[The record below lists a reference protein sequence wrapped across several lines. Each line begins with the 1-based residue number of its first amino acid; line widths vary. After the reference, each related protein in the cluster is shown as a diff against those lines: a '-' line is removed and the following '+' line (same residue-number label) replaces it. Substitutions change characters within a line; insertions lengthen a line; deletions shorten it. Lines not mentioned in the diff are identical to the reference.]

1 MKRFSRWSVRTKLV
15 AVISAFIG
23 LISLAIFVD
32 VPVRLRRQA
41 VTSVVEKT
49 HTLTEMAAFNV
60 GAALYFED
68 RVGAAESLAAVRENA
83 DLVYIVVFD
92 QSGHVVESFNR
103 ELAERYGFEEIAMT
117 PRALGGGPPGASRPR
132 TEGGFS
138 SDDRIYQARSP
149 VTYNGRGVGR
159 IYLGLSLDRLNAE
172 IGRSRATIALGSL
185 CIFIV
190 GIITV
195 FALSTVITEPL
206 GRILRTAQLIA
217 AGDLSSR
224 APVRFEDEVGRL
236 ARSFNEMVDK
246 LGTAQRELADLNR
259 DLERRVE
266 VRTRELKEEI
276 EDRKRVEKALRLS
289 EERYRLLIERNLA
302 GVYVTT
308 EEGRVLTCNDAFARL
323 FGYESG
329 RGLLEEEG
337 RFPYFDAEDRTRLL
351 SRLRLEGAVS
361 NREVRLQDRKGHAVW
376 ALENVR
382 LVEGDAG
389 GPAILEGILLD
400 ITDHKLAEQEI
411 EHRALH
417 DALTQLPN
425 RTLLNDRI
433 EVALAMARRA
443 GGTPAVMFVD
453 LDDLKVIN
461 DTLGH
466 ATGDE
471 LLRMVAGRLTG
482 SLREGDT
489 VARVGGDE
497 FTVLLPLVASEEA
510 AADLAR
516 KLLERLSEPYIVGG
530 DELHVTAS
538 IGVAIFPRHGDSPD
552 SLLKSAD
559 GAMYRV
565 KVGGGNNVQ
574 VSSQF
579 THRKALGRLSLE
591 EELRRALDRE
601 EFELH
606 YQPQVELE
614 TRSIVGIE
622 ALVRWRH
629 SDRVLIQPAGF
640 ISLAEYTGLIVPIG
654 EWILYEACRQLK
666 AWQNAG
672 LSSLRVAVNVSAR
685 QFYQH
690 DFIGV
695 IDRILRRAGLEPGG
709 LELEIT
715 ESFAM
720 QKSDW
725 SIRMLEK
732 LKEMGVSIAM
742 DDFGTGQSSLSSLR
756 RFPIDT
762 LKIDQSFV
770 RDLTRNKSVDAIV
783 IATLLLANRIDLRTV
798 AEGVET
804 ESQLQFLKE
813 FGCREFQGYLFSRP
827 LPVETLEKRYI
838 RPLIAKQGFGRER
851 TG

>member
-1 MKRFSRWSVRTKLV
+1 VKRFSRWSVRTKLV

-41 VTSVVEKT
+41 VTAVVEKA
-49 HTLTEMAAFNV
+49 HTLTEMAAFSV

-68 RVGAAESLAAVRENA
+68 RVGLEESLAAVRENA
-83 DLVYIVVFD
+83 DLVYIIVFD
-92 QSGHVVESFNR
+92 QSGRVVAAFNR
-103 ELAERYGFEEIAMT
+103 ELAERNGFEEIVMT
-117 PRALGGGPPGASRPR
+117 PRALGGVPPGAPLPR

-138 SDDRIYQARSP
+138 SDDRIYHARSP
-149 VTYNGRGVGR
+149 VTYNRRAVGR
-159 IYLGLSLDRLNAE
+159 IYLGLSLDRLNTE
-172 IGRSRATIALGSL
+172 IGRSRATITLVSL
-185 CIFIV
+185 FIFII
-190 GIITV
+190 GIVTV

-206 GRILRTAQLIA
+206 GRIVKTAQLIA
-217 AGDLSSR
+217 AGDLGSR
-224 APVRFEDEVGRL
+224 ALVRFDDEVGRL

-246 LGTAQRELADLNR
+246 LGTAQRELNDLNR

-266 VRTRELKEEI
+266 ERTRELKEEI

-289 EERYRLLIERNLA
+289 EERHRLLIERNLA

-308 EEGRVLTCNDAFARL
+308 EEGRLLACNDAFARL

-329 RGLLEEEG
+329 RGLLEQEG

-361 NREVRLQDRKGHAVW
+361 NREVRLQNRHGKAVW
-376 ALENVR
+376 ALENVQ
-382 LVEGDAG
+382 LVEGESG
-389 GPAILEGILLD
+389 ERAILEGILLD
-400 ITDHKLAEQEI
+400 ITDRKLAEQEI

-417 DALTQLPN
+417 DDLTQLPN
-425 RTLLNDRI
+425 RALLNDRI
-433 EVALAMARRA
+433 EVALAVARRT
-443 GGTPAVMFVD
+443 GVTPAVMFVD

-466 ATGDE
+466 ATGDQ
-471 LLRMVAGRLTG
+471 LLKMVAERLTG

-497 FTVLLPLVASEEA
+497 FTILLPLVESEDA
-510 AADLAR
+510 AVGLAR
-516 KLLERLSEPYIVGG
+516 KILERLSEPYIVGG

-538 IGVAIFPRHGDSPD
+538 IGVAVFPKHGDNPD
-552 SLLKSAD
+552 GLLKSAD

-565 KVGGGNNVQ
+565 KVGGGNDVQ
-574 VSSQF
+574 LSSHF
-579 THRKALGRLSLE
+579 AHRTLGRLSLE

-601 EFELH
+601 EFEIH
-606 YQPQVELE
+606 YQPQAELE
-614 TRSIVGIE
+614 TRSIAGLE

-629 SDRVLIQPAGF
+629 PDKVLIQPAGF
-640 ISLAEYTGLIVPIG
+640 IALAEYTGLIIPIG

-666 AWQNAG
+666 AWWDAG
-672 LSSLRVAVNVSAR
+672 LPRMRVSVNVSAR
-685 QFYQH
+685 QFYQR

-695 IDRILRRAGLEPGG
+695 IDRILRRADLDPGG

-715 ESFAM
+715 ESLAM

-725 SIRMLEK
+725 SIRMLQK
-732 LKEMGVSIAM
+732 LKEMGVSIAL
-742 DDFGTGQSSLSSLR
+742 DDFGTGQSSLSYLR

-770 RDLTRNKSVDAIV
+770 QDLTRNKSVDSIM
-783 IATLLLANRIDLRTV
+783 IATLLLANRIGLRTV

-813 FGCREFQGYLFSRP
+813 FGCKEFQGFLFSRP
-827 LPVETLEKRYI
+827 LPAEALERRYFG
-838 RPLIAKQGFGRER
+838 PLIAKRGLEA
-851 TG
+851 

>member
-32 VPVRLRRQA
+32 VPIRLRRQA

-68 RVGAAESLAAVRENA
+68 RVGVAESLAAVRGNA

-92 QSGHVVESFNR
+92 QSGQVVESFNR
-103 ELAERYGFEEIAMT
+103 ELAERYGFEEIVMT
-117 PRALGGGPPGASRPR
+117 PRALGGGPPGASLPR

-172 IGRSRATIALGSL
+172 IGRSHATIALISL
-185 CIFIV
+185 LIFII
-190 GIITV
+190 GMITV

-206 GRILRTAQLIA
+206 GRIVRTAQLIA
-217 AGDLSSR
+217 AGDLGSR
-224 APVRFEDEVGRL
+224 APVRFDDEVGRL

-259 DLERRVE
+259 DLERRVD

-323 FGYESG
+323 LGYESG
-329 RGLLEEEG
+329 RELLEKEG
-337 RFPYFDAEDRTRLL
+337 SFPYFDAGDRTRLL
-351 SRLRLEGAVS
+351 IRLRLEGAVS
-361 NREVRLQDRKGHAVW
+361 NQEVRLQDRKGQAVW

-389 GPAILEGILLD
+389 GPATLEGILLD
-400 ITDHKLAEQEI
+400 ITDRKLAEQET

-425 RTLLNDRI
+425 RTLMNDRI

-443 GGTPAVMFVD
+443 GVIPAVMFLDVD
-453 LDDLKVIN
+453 ELKVIN

-466 ATGDE
+466 ATGDQ
-471 LLRMVAGRLTG
+471 LLRMMAERLTE
-482 SLREGDT
+482 SLREEDT

-497 FTVLLPLVASEEA
+497 FTVLLPVVASEEA
-510 AADLAR
+510 AVVVAR
-516 KLLERLSEPYIVGG
+516 KILERLSEPYIVGG
-530 DELHVTAS
+530 DELHVTVS
-538 IGVAIFPRHGDSPD
+538 IGVAIFPKHGDSPD
-552 SLLKSAD
+552 GLLKSAD
-559 GAMYRV
+559 GAMYGV
-565 KVGGGNNVQ
+565 KVAGGNDVQ

-579 THRKALGRLSLE
+579 AERKALGRLSLE
-591 EELRRALDRE
+591 DELRRALEHE

-606 YQPQVELE
+606 YQPQVEVE
-614 TRSIVGIE
+614 THSITGTE

-629 SDRVLIQPAGF
+629 PDQGLIQPAGF
-640 ISLAEYTGLIVPIG
+640 ISLAEYTGLIIPIG
-654 EWILYEACRQLK
+654 EWILYEACRQQK

-672 LSSLRVAVNVSAR
+672 LSSMRVAVNVSAR
-685 QFYQH
+685 QFYQR

-695 IDRILRRAGLEPGG
+695 IDRILRKADLEPGR

-715 ESFAM
+715 ESLAM

-732 LKEMGVSIAM
+732 LKEMGVSIAL
-742 DDFGTGQSSLSSLR
+742 DDFGTGQSSLVYLR
-756 RFPIDT
+756 RFPLDT

-770 RDLTRNKSVDAIV
+770 LDLTRNKSVDSIM
-783 IATLLLANRIDLRTV
+783 IATLLLANRVGLRTV
-798 AEGVET
+798 AEGVEN
-804 ESQLQFLKE
+804 EAQLQFLKE
-813 FGCREFQGYLFSRP
+813 FGCKEFQGYLFSQP
-827 LPVETLEKRYI
+827 LPAEALERRYFG
-838 RPLIAKQGFGRER
+838 PLIAKRDLGS
-851 TG
+851 

>member
-1 MKRFSRWSVRTKLV
+1 MKRFSRWSVRTKLG
-15 AVISAFIG
+15 AVISAVIG

-32 VPVRLRRQA
+32 VPGRLRGRE

-49 HTLTEMAAFNV
+49 HTLTEMAAFNI

-68 RVGAAESLAAVRENA
+68 RVGVAESLAAVRENA

-92 QSGHVVESFNR
+92 QGGHVVQSFNR
-103 ELAERYGFEEIAMT
+103 ELAERNGFEEIVMT
-117 PRALGGGPPGASRPR
+117 PRTKGGVPPGASLPR

-138 SDDRIYQARSP
+138 TDDRIYQARSP

-172 IGRSRATIALGSL
+172 IGRSRAAIAFVSL
-185 CIFIV
+185 LIFII
-190 GIITV
+190 GMITV
-195 FALSTVITEPL
+195 FAVSTVITEPL
-206 GRILRTAQLIA
+206 GRIVKTAQLIA

-224 APVRFEDEVGRL
+224 APVRFDDEVGRL

-259 DLERRVE
+259 DLEGRVE
-266 VRTRELKEEI
+266 ERTGELKEEI

-323 FGYESG
+323 LGYESA
-329 RGLLEEEG
+329 RALLEEEG
-337 RFPYFDAEDRTRLL
+337 GLPYFDTDDRTRLL
-351 SRLRLEGAVS
+351 FRLRLEGAVS
-361 NREVRLQDRKGHAVW
+361 NREVRLQDRKGQAVW

-389 GPAILEGILLD
+389 EPAILEGILLD
-400 ITDHKLAEQEI
+400 ITDRKLAEQET

-433 EVALAMARRA
+433 DVALAAARRA
-443 GGTPAVMFVD
+443 GLVPALMFLDVD
-453 LDDLKVIN
+453 ELKVIN

-466 ATGDE
+466 ATGDQ
-471 LLRMVAGRLTG
+471 LLRMMAERLTG
-482 SLREGDT
+482 SLREEDT

-497 FTVLLPLVASEEA
+497 FTVLLPEVASEEA
-510 AADLAR
+510 AVVVAR
-516 KLLERLSEPYIVGG
+516 KILERLSEPYLVGG
-530 DELHVTAS
+530 EDLHVTVS
-538 IGVAIFPRHGDSPD
+538 IGVAIFPKHGDSPD

-559 GAMYRV
+559 GAMYGV
-565 KVGGGNNVQ
+565 KVAGGNDVQ
-574 VSSQF
+574 VSSQLAE
-579 THRKALGRLSLE
+579 RKALGRLSLE
-591 EELRRALDRE
+591 EELRRALEHE

-606 YQPQVELE
+606 YQPQVDLE
-614 TRSIVGIE
+614 MRSITGTE

-629 SDRVLIQPAGF
+629 PDQGLIQPAGF
-640 ISLAEYTGLIVPIG
+640 ISLAEYTGLIIPIG
-654 EWILYEACRQLK
+654 EWILHEACRQLK

-672 LSSLRVAVNVSAR
+672 LSSMRVAVNVSAR

-695 IDRILRRAGLEPGG
+695 IDRILRNADLEPGS

-715 ESFAM
+715 ESLAM

-732 LKEMGVSIAM
+732 LKEMGVSIAL
-742 DDFGTGQSSLSSLR
+742 DDFGTGQSSLIYLR
-756 RFPIDT
+756 RFPLDT
-762 LKIDQSFV
+762 LKIDRSFV
-770 RDLTRNKSVDAIV
+770 LDLTKDKSVDSIM
-783 IATLLLANRIDLRTV
+783 IATLFLANRLGLRTV

-804 ESQLQFLKE
+804 EGQLQFLKE
-813 FGCREFQGYLFSRP
+813 FGCKEFQGYLFSGP
-827 LPVETLEKRYI
+827 LPAEALERRYFG
-838 RPLIAKQGFGRER
+838 PLMAKQDLKGS
-851 TG
+851 

>member
-1 MKRFSRWSVRTKLV
+1 VKRFSRWSVRTKLV

-23 LISLAIFVD
+23 LISLAIFID

-49 HTLTEMAAFNV
+49 HALTEMAAFNV

-68 RVGAAESLAAVRENA
+68 RVGVAESLAAVRANA

-92 QSGHVVESFNR
+92 QSGHVLESFNR
-103 ELAERYGFEEIAMT
+103 ELAERYGFEEIVMT
-117 PRALGGGPPGASRPR
+117 PRARGGGPPGAPLPR

-159 IYLGLSLDRLNAE
+159 IYLGLSLDRLNTE
-172 IGRSRATIALGSL
+172 VGRSRATIALVSL
-185 CIFIV
+185 LIFVI
-190 GIITV
+190 GMITV
-195 FALSTVITEPL
+195 FALSTVVTEPL
-206 GRILRTAQLIA
+206 GRIVKTAQLIA

-224 APVRFEDEVGRL
+224 APVRFDDEVGRL

-259 DLERRVE
+259 DLERRVD
-266 VRTRELKEEI
+266 VRTRELKGEI

-323 FGYESG
+323 LGYESG

-337 RFPYFDAEDRTRLL
+337 SFPYFDAGDRTRLL
-351 SRLRLEGAVS
+351 KRLRQEGAVS
-361 NREVRLQDRKGHAVW
+361 NREVRLQDREGQAVW

-389 GPAILEGILLD
+389 EPAILEGILLD
-400 ITDHKLAEQEI
+400 ITDHKLAEQET

-443 GGTPAVMFVD
+443 GVIPAIMFLDVD
-453 LDDLKVIN
+453 ELKVIN

-466 ATGDE
+466 ATGDQ
-471 LLRMVAGRLTG
+471 LLRMVAERLTG
-482 SLREGDT
+482 SLREEDT

-497 FTVLLPLVASEEA
+497 FTVLLPVVASEEA
-510 AADLAR
+510 AVDVAR
-516 KLLERLSEPYIVGG
+516 KILERLSEPYIVGG
-530 DELHVTAS
+530 DELHVTVS
-538 IGVAIFPRHGDSPD
+538 IGVAIFPKHGDSPD
-552 SLLKSAD
+552 RLLKSAD
-559 GAMYRV
+559 GAMYGV
-565 KVGGGNNVQ
+565 KVAGGNGVQ
-574 VSSQF
+574 VSSQLAD
-579 THRKALGRLSLE
+579 RKALGRLSLE
-591 EELRRALDRE
+591 EELRRALEHE

-606 YQPQVELE
+606 YQPQVDLE
-614 TRSIVGIE
+614 TRSITGIE

-629 SDRVLIQPAGF
+629 PDQVLIEPAGF
-640 ISLAEYTGLIVPIG
+640 ISLAEYTGLIIPIG
-654 EWILYEACRQLK
+654 EWILYEACRQMK
-666 AWQNAG
+666 EWQNAG
-672 LSSLRVAVNVSAR
+672 LPSMRVAVNISAR
-685 QFYQH
+685 QFYQR

-695 IDRILRRAGLEPGG
+695 IDRILRRAGLEAGR

-715 ESFAM
+715 ESLAM

-732 LKEMGVSIAM
+732 LKEMGVSIAL
-742 DDFGTGQSSLSSLR
+742 DDFGTGQSSLSYLR

-762 LKIDQSFV
+762 LKIDQTFV
-770 RDLTRNKSVDAIV
+770 LDLTKNTSVDSIV
-783 IATLLLANRIDLRTV
+783 IATLLLANRIGLRTV

-804 ESQLQFLKE
+804 EGQFQFLKE
-813 FGCREFQGYLFSRP
+813 FGCKEFQGYLFSRP
-827 LPVETLEKRYI
+827 LPAEALERQYFG
-838 RPLIAKQGFGRER
+838 PLMAKQDLKGS
-851 TG
+851 